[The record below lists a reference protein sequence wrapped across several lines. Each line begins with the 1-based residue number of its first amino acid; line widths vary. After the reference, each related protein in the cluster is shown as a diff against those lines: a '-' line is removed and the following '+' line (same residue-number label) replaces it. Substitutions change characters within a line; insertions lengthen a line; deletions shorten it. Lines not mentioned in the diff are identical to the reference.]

1 MEANDSND
9 LRPASTTMRGWQTVR
24 DKEVVMKRWMV
35 ICSACGV
42 AVLFAAFL
50 LLQSAPVFLIG
61 TIKLTDMLTIV
72 GGLLFIIP
80 IYMDSVRRKDDA
92 GAARRVV
99 WGVIPPI
106 GMIVVCFGILLPN
119 SLTVFGVVEW
129 ADVLYLLGTI
139 MMLPIFLYPILDP
152 RAIEVEEQIDEEIAE
167 EHAEST
173 QPKSR
178 AS

>member
-1 MEANDSND
+1 MADRAGQGGCHEALDGY
-9 LRPASTTMRGWQTVR
+9 LLGMRRGGVVRGVPA
-24 DKEVVMKRWMV
+24 
-35 ICSACGV
+35 
-42 AVLFAAFL
+42 
-50 LLQSAPVFLIG
+50 LQSAPVFLIG
-61 TIKLTDMLTIV
+61 TIKLTDIFTIV

-92 GAARRVV
+92 GAAHRVV
-99 WGVIPPI
+99 WSTIPPI